1 MGLGVA
7 SGMLAQETHLA
18 LPILL
23 HFLQLILNDDG
34 LCNQMLQ
41 IWVVAVEQLK
51 LDLILKT
58 VEKRIL
64 LLLAVLMSSVAYHD
78 I

>member
-1 MGLGVA
+1 
-7 SGMLAQETHLA
+7 
-18 LPILL
+18 
-23 HFLQLILNDDG
+23 
-34 LCNQMLQ
+34 MLQ